1 MKILS
6 LIFITL
12 SFVYINS
19 VPLDEIAL
27 LDDSEDLMYVNPN
40 NIEGDMLFKEE
51 EMNDIEARN
60 ANIRARKW
68 ANGVIVFQID
78 PLSNF
83 GSIGTNII
91 LTAMKTIEE
100 KTNGCL
106 RFKPRTTE
114 SSYVKIQHTSDGCYS
129 YIGNINQDGQILSL
143 QKPGCVSTRIVIH
156 ELLHAAG
163 FEHEQNRPGRNAYVN
178 INFANIQNGA
188 QSQFQERSSAMVS
201 TLNQPYD
208 INSIMHYR

>member
-1 MKILS
+1 MS
-6 LIFITL
+6 Y
-12 SFVYINS
+12 VNS
-19 VPLDEIAL
+19 APVDEVAP
-27 LDDSEDLMYVNPN
+27 LDDSDDLLYANEDA
-40 NIEGDMLFKEE
+40 IEGDMLFKEE

-60 ANIRARKW
+60 ANIKARKW

-78 PLSNF
+78 PASNF
-83 GSIGTNII
+83 GTTATNVI
-91 LTAMKTIEE
+91 LTAMKTLEE

-114 SSYVKIQHTSDGCYS
+114 VSYIKIQATSNGCYS
-129 YIGNINQDGQILSL
+129 YIGNLNQGAQTLSL
-143 QKPGCVSTRIVIH
+143 QNPGCVSTGTVIH

-163 FEHEQNRPGRNAYVN
+163 FEHEQNRPGRNAFVN
-178 INFANIQNGA
+178 INYANIRRGLEP
-188 QSQFQERSSAMVS
+188 QFQEKSSAMVS